1 MIAAALLAVVIAQ
14 STAPVR
20 VIPAQAPASLEQ
32 VTSRPPWP
40 PDGVSR
46 IGKGIIAPEV
56 IKEAKP
62 QYTAV
67 AMDAKIQGLVEM
79 EAIVLA
85 DGTVGEVRVVRSLD
99 KQFGLDEAAVA
110 AMKKW
115 RFKPGT
121 RDGVAVPVM
130 VAVEMTFTVRK

>member
-1 MIAAALLAVVIAQ
+1 MIAAVLIVAVMAQ
-14 STAPVR
+14 SASSAR
-20 VIPAQAPASLEQ
+20 VIPAPEQAASEQ
-32 VTSRPPWP
+32 VTSKPWP

-46 IGKGIIAPEV
+46 VGKGIMSPEV
-56 IKEAKP
+56 IKETKP
-62 QYTAV
+62 RYTAA

-79 EAIVLA
+79 EAIVLT

-99 KQFGLDEAAVA
+99 KEFGLDEAAVA

-115 RFKPGT
+115 QFKPGK